1 MKQIH
6 YIFII
11 FLALTFSAIANT
23 LANVSGTVFNR
34 NTGEP
39 ISDAKVLVKELN
51 KTYSTDNEGKFSID
65 IMNGKYTLIASVDD
79 VAGYPTTI
87 STDKTTKV
95 NLTVDTLVTEFD
107 DIIVEEDKS
116 NRFGM
121 SNLLPVDGAAIYSGR
136 KSEALYMNSLTA
148 NLASNNSRQV
158 FSKFTGM
165 NIWENDNSG
174 LQLNIGGRGLSPN
187 RSSNFNTRQN
197 GYDIS
202 ADALGYPESYYTP
215 PMEALEKIEV
225 VRGASSLQY
234 GTQFGG
240 FLNFKLKDG
249 AKDVPVDIVSRQT
262 LSSYDNFNSFNSIG
276 GTYGDMNYYGF
287 IQYKQGNDFRPN
299 SNYDALTFFI
309 KNSYDISEDLSITA
323 EFTHMNYLAK
333 QSGGLTD
340 AMFNSN
346 PDQSVRDRNW
356 FGVSW
361 DILAG
366 VIDYKLASNLKVNS
380 RTFYLN
386 ASRNALGYLVRPDRT
401 DPQQERD
408 LIKGEFHNLGNETRL
423 LYSYNL
429 EENTPSTLLTGFRM
443 YNGRT
448 LQSQGFGNAGDG
460 ANFNYI
466 GTQPMRN
473 EYTNP
478 STNYAFFAEN
488 LFRIG
493 RRFTITPGFRFERIT
508 TGSEGYYSN
517 TVRDLAGNIILHEQ
531 MDENRENTRNF
542 TLLGISAGYKINED
556 IESYVN
562 ISQNYRAVTFNDMRV
577 VNPSMRIDTD
587 LQDENGY
594 SGDIG
599 VRGNVDQ
606 LLYFDANVF
615 YLYYNDK
622 IGSVLREDEKTFT
635 PYLLKTNIS
644 DSRSIGLELFTEINL
659 NELLQLSDNY
669 SLNYFVNGSY
679 TNAVF
684 LQSKETAYDG
694 NLVEYTPPVIFRTG
708 LSYKSE
714 EFRASFSYSYVQEHF
729 SDATNAD
736 NSASGITGL
745 IPTYDVFDLSF
756 SYSFG
761 LVQLESGINNL
772 LDNSYFTRRATG
784 YPGPGIIPAARR
796 SIYFTIGI
804 TP

>member
-1 MKQIH
+1 MKI
-6 YIFII
+6 INNILII
-11 FLALTFSAIANT
+11 FFALTICSIANT
-23 LANVSGTVFNR
+23 NTNVSGTVYNKY
-34 NTGEP
+34 TGKPVAE
-39 ISDAKVLVKELN
+39 AKILVRELN
-51 KTYSTDNEGKFSID
+51 KTYLTDQEGNFSINIIQGD
-65 IMNGKYTLIASVDD
+65 YTLIASTDD
-79 VAGYPTTI
+79 VAGLPTTI
-87 STDKTTKV
+87 STDKTKEID
-95 NLTVDTLVTEFD
+95 LTIDTLVAEYD

-121 SNLLPVDGAAIYSGR
+121 SNLLPVDGAAIYAGR

-249 AKDVPVDIVSRQT
+249 AKDVPVDIVSKQT

-276 GTYGDMNYYGF
+276 GTYGNMNYYGF

-299 SNYDALTFFI
+299 SNYDALTLFI
-309 KNSYDISEDLSITA
+309 KNSYDVSEDLNITA

-340 AMFNSN
+340 AMFNNN

-366 VIDYKLASNLKVNS
+366 VIDYKLASNLKINS

-401 DPQQERD
+401 DPDLERD

-423 LYSYNL
+423 VYSYNL
-429 EENTPSTLLTGFRM
+429 QENTPSTLLTGFRM

-448 LQSQGFGNAGDG
+448 LQSQGFGDAGSE
-460 ANFNYI
+460 ANFNYSNF
-466 GTQPMRN
+466 QPMRN

-478 STNYAFFAEN
+478 STNYAFFVEN

-493 RRFTITPGFRFERIT
+493 RRFTITPGIRLERIT
-508 TGSEGYYSN
+508 TGSKGYYSN
-517 TVRDLAGNIILHEQ
+517 TVRDLAGNIILNDQ
-531 MDENRENTRNF
+531 MNEERENTRNF
-542 TLLGISAGYKINED
+542 TLLGVSAGYKVSEE
-556 IESYVN
+556 IETYFN

-577 VNPSMRIDTD
+577 VNPSMRIDAD

-599 VRGNVDQ
+599 LRGNLGQ

-622 IGSVLREDEKTFT
+622 IGSVLQEDENTFT

-644 DSRSIGLELFTEINL
+644 DSRSIGFEMFTEININQLL
-659 NELLQLSDNY
+659 NLSDTY
-669 SLNYFVNGSY
+669 DLNYFINGSY
-679 TNAVF
+679 THASF
-684 LQSKETAYDG
+684 LQSQETAYDG
-694 NLVEYTPPVIFRTG
+694 NLVEYTPPVILRTG
-708 LSYKSE
+708 LSYKTDD
-714 EFRASFSYSYVQEHF
+714 FRMSFSYSHVQEHF

-745 IPTYDVFDLSF
+745 IPTYDVFDLSL
-756 SYSFG
+756 SYTFG

-796 SIYFTIGI
+796 SIYFTVGI

>member
-1 MKQIH
+1 MAHI
-6 YIFII
+6 
-11 FLALTFSAIANT
+11 
-23 LANVSGTVFNR
+23 SGTVYNKYS
-34 NTGEP
+34 GQPVAE
-39 ISDAKVLVKELN
+39 AKILVQELN
-51 KTYSTDNEGKFSID
+51 KTYLADTKGNYSID
-65 IMNGKYTLIASVDD
+65 ITQGNYTLIASTDD
-79 VAGYPTTI
+79 VAGLPKTI
-87 STDKTTKV
+87 SIDKTKEID
-95 NLTVDTLVTEFD
+95 LTIDTLIAKFD
-107 DIIVEEDKS
+107 DIIVEENKS

-121 SNLLPVDGAAIYSGR
+121 SNLLPVDGAAIYAGR
-136 KSEALYMNSLTA
+136 KSEALYMSSLTA

-249 AKDVPVDIVSRQT
+249 AKDVPLDIVSKQT
-262 LSSYDNFNSFNSIG
+262 LSSYNNFNSFNSLG

-287 IQYKQGNDFRPN
+287 VQYKQGNDFRPN

-309 KNSYDISEDLSITA
+309 KNSYDVNEDLSITA
-323 EFTHMNYLAK
+323 EFTHMNYLAQ

-340 AMFNSN
+340 AMFESN

-366 VIDYKLASNLKVNS
+366 VIDYKLASNFKINS

-401 DPQQERD
+401 DPNLERD

-448 LQSQGFGNAGDG
+448 LQSQGFGDAGSG
-460 ANFNYI
+460 SNFSY
-466 GTQPMRN
+466 GTTQPMRN

-493 RRFTITPGFRFERIT
+493 RRLTITPGVRFERIT

-517 TVRDLAGNIILHEQ
+517 TVRDLAGNIIMHDLI
-531 MDENRENTRNF
+531 DENRENTRNF
-542 TLLGISAGYKINED
+542 NLFGISAGYKINEN
-556 IESYVN
+556 IESYIN

-577 VNPSMRIDTD
+577 VNPSMRIDSE
-587 LQDENGY
+587 LSDENGY

-599 VRGNVDQ
+599 MRGNVGK

-622 IGSVLREDEKTFT
+622 IGSVLKEDEKTYT

-644 DSRSIGLELFTEINL
+644 DSRSIGFEMFTEVNINQ
-659 NELLQLSDNY
+659 LLGMADSY
-669 SLNYFVNGSY
+669 ELNYFVNGSY
-679 TNAVF
+679 TNAIF
-684 LQSKETAYDG
+684 LQSQETAYDG
-694 NLVEYTPPVIFRTG
+694 NKVEYTPPIIFRTG

-714 EFRASFSYSYVQEHF
+714 DFKASLSYSYVQEHF

-736 NSASGITGL
+736 NSASGITGT
-745 IPTYDVFDLSF
+745 IPTYDVFDLSL

-761 LVQLESGINNL
+761 LVRIESGINNL

-796 SIYFTIGI
+796 SVYFTVGI

>member
-65 IMNGKYTLIASVDD
+65 IMNGKYTLIASADD

-249 AKDVPVDIVSRQT
+249 AKDVPIDIVSRQT

-594 SGDIG
+594 SGDLG

-659 NELLQLSDNY
+659 NELLQLSDSY

-745 IPTYDVFDLSF
+745 IPTYDVFDISF